1 MQTSAM
7 NDIPSMSARES
18 PHARPSDGNGRSI
31 SPVASVPQKRPLE
44 DDHQPSAPSPLNPD
58 FSRHR
63 DDAPSRDRGARAKK
77 ESFKKRDAKGPN
89 ATESRATPD
98 PKSPSKQ
105 KPVQSHLAPIRYK
118 LATPKI
124 TDFDVPQGPTFVP
137 HHTIDGPDRNK
148 IEFQE
153 ATDQYAA

>member
-1 MQTSAM
+1 M

-18 PHARPSDGNGRSI
+18 PHARPSNGNGRSI
-31 SPVASVPQKRPLE
+31 SPVASLPQKRPLE

-58 FSRHR
+58 FPRHR
-63 DDAPSRDRGARAKK
+63 DDAPSRDRAARAKK
-77 ESFKKRDAKGPN
+77 ESFKKRDAKGPS

-105 KPVQSHLAPIRYK
+105 KLVQSHLAPIRYK

-137 HHTIDGPDRNK
+137 HHTIDGPDRNN
-148 IEFQE
+148 IVFQE

>member
-1 MQTSAM
+1 M
-7 NDIPSMSARES
+7 NDVPSMSPRQS
-18 PHARPSDGNGRSI
+18 PHARPANGSGRSI
-31 SPVASVPQKRPLE
+31 SPVASIPQKRHLE
-44 DDHQPSAPSPLNPD
+44 DDHHPSAPSPLNPA
-58 FSRHR
+58 FPRHR
-63 DDAPSRDRGARAKK
+63 DDATSRDRAARAKK
-77 ESFKKRDAKGPN
+77 ESFKKRDAKVPN

-105 KPVQSHLAPIRYK
+105 KPVQPHLAPIRYK

-137 HHTIDGPDRNK
+137 HHTIDGPERNK

-153 ATDQYAA
+153 ATDQYAS